1 MIGRNKMYLASR
13 ALIIF
18 LSMLNLIIVK
28 NNFVKKKILE
38 TIQAVKAVIFIK
50 KGSDTKIKIITKNTS
65 TKAK

>member
-1 MIGRNKMYLASR
+1 
-13 ALIIF
+13 
-18 LSMLNLIIVK
+18 MLNLIIVK

-50 KGSDTKIKIITKNTS
+50 KGSDTKIKIIIKDTS

>member
-1 MIGRNKMYLASR
+1 MIGRNKMSLASR
-13 ALIIF
+13 VLIIF

-50 KGSDTKIKIITKNTS
+50 KDSDTKIKIITKNTS